1 MKKLMLKRH
10 IYNAKSNSPIINT
23 LYNKNELSNSSQKNS
38 PNNRLNFKSEKI
50 FNNMTN
56 NIYSSKK
63 QMISSVEKGKK
74 NNNNENE
81 DLFYLEI
88 KDKNPNLKLYIDN
101 NTLIDIKEGKK
112 YIFDEIFLENQENEL
127 ISNFIRFKK
136 CIIELNL
143 NICKEQEN
151 SFFSENGL
159 LHKIILTFLSNQENI
174 NCKFIIINNEKIID
188 LFKDNNELLF
198 NNKIEIQNI
207 SCFIINKQNL
217 NEILNPKIQIL
228 KDTYVIFQILNNK
241 EEKNITFVIH
251 QNNYINEKIMKFLN
265 NNPISIIHFF
275 STSNF
280 NKIIQ
285 YLDKSMIKNLKIQ
298 EKTSLNIVT
307 TKGKINQPS
316 FSPPSIPRII
326 NESTFPIQKIDSKE
340 NMLNNLIEENK
351 KLIEENQKYK
361 KALNNIREEILSLKE
376 FLSIK
381 PNELLI
387 QENNKLIDI
396 NKKLNDSAHS
406 YIQKIEN
413 IAYELNNLDSKV
425 YTFDD
430 NGSFNMSKSSI
441 INSDKEYFKS
451 FRKNFDNFFK
461 DIANLPK
468 NTLSN
473 YSINYNYFNSLKST
487 FNSFNCF
494 MDTFMNNHFQKIFEF
509 SPNQLMKKTL
519 EILFIN
525 LYYEKMLFE
534 LFNHSLY
541 ENRKIIFNDF
551 LIDKLIEL
559 YTIEDNEIND
569 KFEEI
574 KKHLNSFN
582 EIIEIFIDNLSKENN
597 IKLNEFT
604 SIIENLI
611 SNKGITNE
619 KICEDQKED
628 INKNSINKDNKNIS
642 NCSSINKDSFFGY
655 IKNEECPE
663 MLFDEDDSN
672 LNVDK

>member
-1 MKKLMLKRH
+1 
-10 IYNAKSNSPIINT
+10 
-23 LYNKNELSNSSQKNS
+23 
-38 PNNRLNFKSEKI
+38 
-50 FNNMTN
+50 
-56 NIYSSKK
+56 
-63 QMISSVEKGKK
+63 
-74 NNNNENE
+74 
-81 DLFYLEI
+81 
-88 KDKNPNLKLYIDN
+88 
-101 NTLIDIKEGKK
+101 
-112 YIFDEIFLENQENEL
+112 
-127 ISNFIRFKK
+127 
-136 CIIELNL
+136 
-143 NICKEQEN
+143 
-151 SFFSENGL
+151 
-159 LHKIILTFLSNQENI
+159 
-174 NCKFIIINNEKIID
+174 
-188 LFKDNNELLF
+188 
-198 NNKIEIQNI
+198 
-207 SCFIINKQNL
+207 
-217 NEILNPKIQIL
+217 
-228 KDTYVIFQILNNK
+228 
-241 EEKNITFVIH
+241 
-251 QNNYINEKIMKFLN
+251 
-265 NNPISIIHFF
+265 
-275 STSNF
+275 
-280 NKIIQ
+280 
-285 YLDKSMIKNLKIQ
+285 
-298 EKTSLNIVT
+298 
-307 TKGKINQPS
+307 
-316 FSPPSIPRII
+316 
-326 NESTFPIQKIDSKE
+326 
-340 NMLNNLIEENK
+340 
-351 KLIEENQKYK
+351 
-361 KALNNIREEILSLKE
+361 
-376 FLSIK
+376 
-381 PNELLI
+381 
-387 QENNKLIDI
+387 
-396 NKKLNDSAHS
+396 
-406 YIQKIEN
+406 
-413 IAYELNNLDSKV
+413 
-425 YTFDD
+425 
-430 NGSFNMSKSSI
+430 MSKSSI

-509 SPNQLMKKTL
+509 SPNQLMRKTL

-597 IKLNEFT
+597 MKLNEFT

-611 SNKGITNE
+611 SNKGVTNE

-672 LNVDK
+672 LNIDK